1 MKNFLK
7 VQSDKATQAIR
18 PFLSHSQFSVMV
30 SACCG
35 EEGDFFRQK
44 FIDLEKLI
52 ASTPVIY
59 EQDGK
64 GDGAIVYLHYLFG
77 GCDWYITE
85 KDVDGGVQQ
94 AFGYAVLFGDKEN
107 AELGYICITE
117 ITRFGA
123 ELDLYFTPYP
133 LAEIKLIKVAA

>member
-1 MKNFLK
+1 M
-7 VQSDKATQAIR
+7 
-18 PFLSHSQFSVMV
+18 
-30 SACCG
+30 
-35 EEGDFFRQK
+35 

-52 ASTPVIY
+52 ASAPVTY

-64 GDGAIVYLHYLFG
+64 GDDAIVYLHYFFG

-117 ITRFGA
+117 IIQCGA
-123 ELDLYFTPYP
+123 ELDLYFTPCP

>member
-1 MKNFLK
+1 MKNLLK
-7 VQSDKATQAIR
+7 TQAIQTIR

-30 SACCG
+30 SACSG
-35 EEGDFFRQK
+35 EEGDFFSQK

-52 ASTPVIY
+52 ASTPVTY

-64 GDGAIVYLHYLFG
+64 GDDAIVYLHYFFG

-85 KDVDGGVQQ
+85 KDADGGVLQ
-94 AFGYAVLFGDKEN
+94 AFGYAVLFGDKQN

-117 ITRFGA
+117 ITQFGA
-123 ELDLYFTPYP
+123 ELDLYFTPCP

>member
-1 MKNFLK
+1 MKNLLK
-7 VQSDKATQAIR
+7 TQSAPAIQTIR

-30 SACCG
+30 SACSG

-52 ASTPVIY
+52 ASTPVTY

-64 GDGAIVYLHYLFG
+64 GDDAIVYLHYFFG

-94 AFGYAVLFGDKEN
+94 AFGYAVLFGDTQN

-117 ITRFGA
+117 ITQFGA
-123 ELDLYFTPYP
+123 ELDLYFTPCP

>member
-1 MKNFLK
+1 MKNLLK
-7 VQSDKATQAIR
+7 TQPAQAIQTIR

-30 SACCG
+30 SACSG

-52 ASTPVIY
+52 ASTPVTY

-64 GDGAIVYLHYLFG
+64 GDDAIVYLHYFFG

-94 AFGYAVLFGDKEN
+94 AFGSAVLFGDKQN

-117 ITRFGA
+117 ITQFGA
-123 ELDLYFTPYP
+123 ELDLYFTPCP
-133 LAEIKLIKVAA
+133 LAEIKLIKIAA

>member
-7 VQSDKATQAIR
+7 VQSDKAIQAVR

-30 SACCG
+30 SSCCG
-35 EEGDFFRQK
+35 EEREFFMQM
-44 FIDLEKLI
+44 FTDLEKLI
-52 ASTPVIY
+52 ASTPVTY

-64 GDGAIVYLHYLFG
+64 GDDAIVYLHYFFG

-117 ITRFGA
+117 ITQFGA
-123 ELDLYFTPYP
+123 ELDLYFTPCP
-133 LAEIKLIKVAA
+133 LAEVKLIKVAA

>member
-1 MKNFLK
+1 MKYLLK
-7 VQSDKATQAIR
+7 TQPDQAIQTIR

-30 SACCG
+30 SACSG

-52 ASTPVIY
+52 TSTPVTY

-64 GDGAIVYLHYLFG
+64 GDDAIVYLHYFFG

-117 ITRFGA
+117 INQFGA
-123 ELDLYFTPYP
+123 ELDLYFTPCP
-133 LAEIKLIKVAA
+133 PDEIKFIKIVA

>member
-7 VQSDKATQAIR
+7 VQSDKAIQPIR

-30 SACCG
+30 SACSG

-52 ASTPVIY
+52 ASTPVTY

-64 GDGAIVYLHYLFG
+64 GDDAIVYLHYFFG

-85 KDVDGGVQQ
+85 KDADGGVLQ
-94 AFGYAVLFGDKEN
+94 AFGYAVLFGDKQN

-117 ITRFGA
+117 ITKCGA
-123 ELDLYFTPYP
+123 ELDLYFTPCP

>member
-7 VQSDKATQAIR
+7 VQSDDAIQAIR

-35 EEGDFFRQK
+35 EEGDFFRKK
-44 FIDLEKLI
+44 FIELEKLI
-52 ASTPVIY
+52 ASTPVTY

-64 GDGAIVYLHYLFG
+64 GDDAIVYLHYFFG

-94 AFGYAVLFGDKEN
+94 AFGYAVLFGDTQN

>member
-7 VQSDKATQAIR
+7 VQSDKAIQAIR

-30 SACCG
+30 SACSG

-52 ASTPVIY
+52 ASTPVTY

-64 GDGAIVYLHYLFG
+64 GDDSIVYLHYFFG

-94 AFGYAVLFGDKEN
+94 AYGYAVLFGDKQN
-107 AELGYICITE
+107 AELGYIYITE
-117 ITRFGA
+117 ITQCGA
-123 ELDLYFTPYP
+123 ELDLYFTPCP
-133 LAEIKLIKVAA
+133 LAEIKLIKIAA